1 MAEDTKQMET
11 QMNGKDTPHDGHDHQ
26 PGEHCGSPSPWMS
39 FGLTAGL
46 AAIMGLVGWLAWTVL
61 R

>member
-1 MAEDTKQMET
+1 MET

-46 AAIMGLVGWLAWTVL
+46 AAIVGLVGWLAWTVL